1 MSRHSLKVGFG
12 FGVASGVITTLGLM
26 IGLFSTTNSK
36 IAVIGGVL
44 TIALADS
51 LADALGIHFSEESKG
66 IHTTKVIWLS
76 TIFTFL
82 SKLVITLSFIPL
94 IVFLPIK
101 IGIILDIVWGFL
113 LLSFYSYFMAKKQ
126 NNKPF
131 FAIFE
136 HVSIMIVVIICSYYI
151 GNLIDK
157 IY

>member
-26 IGLFSTTNSK
+26 IGLFSSTNSK
-36 IAVIGGVL
+36 VAVIGGIL

-51 LADALGIHFSEESKG
+51 LADALGIHFSEESRG
-66 IHTTKVIWLS
+66 VHTAKEIWLS

-94 IVFLPIK
+94 VIFLPMK
-101 IGIILDIVWGFL
+101 IGIIINIIWGFL
-113 LLSFYSYFMAKKQ
+113 LLSFYSYYMAKKQ
-126 NNKPF
+126 NNNPF
-131 FAIFE
+131 LAIFE
-136 HVSIMIVVIICSYYI
+136 HVSIMIIVIISSYFI
-151 GNLIDK
+151 GNFIDK